1 MKKFNLRIFII
12 ATVAVVLLTFVSW
25 AGLEA
30 HNTPDKSHTLLGIIG
45 SLWTVLRF
53 PLFTFFWKFPF
64 GQNNILLYSMAVF
77 VNCIFYAL
85 IIERIYYFLRKMRK
99 VTPETNGL

>member
-64 GQNNILLYSMAVF
+64 GQNNILLYSTAVF
-77 VNCIFYAL
+77 VNCVFYGL
-85 IIERIYYFLRKMRK
+85 IIERIFYLLHKRPK
-99 VTPETNGL
+99 VPTFQKSI